1 MVTELMKQPQYA
13 PLSVADQAMTLF
25 AVNRGYYDD
34 VPVEKALAFESGLRA
49 FLKSKYAALI
59 DKLESA
65 KDLDADGE
73 KALAAAIEDFK
84 KNGTY

>member
-1 MVTELMKQPQYA
+1 MKQPQYS
-13 PLSVADQAMTLF
+13 PLSVADQALTLF

-34 VPVEKALAFESGLRA
+34 VPVDKALAFESALRA
-49 FLKSKYAALI
+49 FAKSKYGALI
-59 DKLESA
+59 EKIESS
-65 KDLDADGE
+65 KDLDAEGE